1 MCLLSWVK
9 IAESCKLAVG
19 QQQQGVTAANPRST
33 LHNHTREPLEAS
45 ECRLSE
51 VVVCIVGEYV

>member
-1 MCLLSWVK
+1 MADVTMDGGGMYGTV
-9 IAESCKLAVG
+9 EEG
-19 QQQQGVTAANPRST
+19 EQGVTAANPRST